1 MTNINCTVSCIYQKD
16 GKCCLDKVDTA
27 TEVNKGCAY
36 FKEKDLMAL
45 KAFDK

>member
-27 TEVNKGCAY
+27 TQINKGCAY
-36 FKEKDLMAL
+36 FKEKSLNEQL
-45 KAFDK
+45 VFDK